1 MKKFIYLL
9 LSAALIVTCAG
20 ITFGSDVSS
29 HSVSFDF
36 QQINEITVTGSPSL
50 TVSSAEAGQEPTGV
64 TNSTS
69 SCAITTN
76 GTNKKITASIDSAM
90 PAHVTL
96 KVNVAAPSGS
106 GTSQGDVILTTS
118 AADVVTG
125 ISTEADSNMSI
136 TYKLDATVLAGVLS
150 TDSVTVTFTLSD

>member
-1 MKKFIYLL
+1 MKKFKCIL
-9 LSAALIVTCAG
+9 LSATLIVICAG
-20 ITFGSDVSS
+20 RTFGSDVSS
-29 HSVSFDF
+29 HSVSLDF

-50 TVSSAEAGQEPTGV
+50 TVSYAEAGQEPSGV
-64 TNSTS
+64 TNSSS

-106 GTSQGDVILTTS
+106 GTSKGDVILTTS
-118 AADVVTG
+118 ASDLVTG
-125 ISTEADSNMSI
+125 ISKTVDSNMAI
-136 TYKLDATVLAGVLS
+136 IYKLDAAVLAGVLS
-150 TDSVTVTFTLSD
+150 TDSITVTFTLSD